1 MKVSQKETGI
11 ERGYYTLHTSAHPI
25 IKKRIKETWNGEKVW
40 IRQSHSQGLDIF
52 DFQEIK

>member
-40 IRQSHSQGLDIF
+40 IRQGHSQGLDII